1 MADSDAS
8 AETHGED
15 APGRAPD
22 VKGTVVKGAYG
33 ALAVLFLINVV
44 NYTDRQ
50 ILSILMEPIRQDLG
64 LNDTQ
69 LGLLSGLAFAL
80 FYAVMGI
87 PIARAADRFSRR
99 NIIALSLF
107 AWSGLTALCGFAQS
121 FGQLMLARIGVA
133 VGEAGS
139 APPSHSILAD
149 LFPHGRRSTALAVLS
164 AGAPL
169 GVLFGLAIGG
179 IVNELF
185 NWRVAFIVAGAP
197 GLVLMVVLLLFVREP
212 AREGAGEASAEA
224 ARGAAST
231 LSVLGRLWAIP
242 SFRALSY
249 AAALQ
254 AFTAYG
260 VTQWAPTFFIRTF
273 GVGTAQLGL
282 SLGLMGGLAA
292 AVGTIVFGNLAD
304 RLGRRD
310 PRWFAWLPALTVA
323 LCVPFNAAVFFAPS
337 FPLALAALV
346 IPSLLSNA
354 FAAPTYATIQSIVP
368 PQMRSTASAFLLLI
382 MSVIGMGLG
391 PQAIGL
397 LSDAFKATAGAD
409 SLRWAMTAL
418 LVVQAA
424 AAWRFLAAARNLGT
438 DLEKAGVR

>member
-1 MADSDAS
+1 MA
-8 AETHGED
+8 
-15 APGRAPD
+15 
-22 VKGTVVKGAYG
+22 KGAYG

-99 NIIALSLF
+99 NIIALALF

-212 AREGAGEASAEA
+212 VREGTSAAPADPPAEGG
-224 ARGAAST
+224 RSAAST
-231 LSVLGRLWAIP
+231 LSVLARLWAIP

-260 VTQWAPTFFIRTF
+260 VTQWSPTFFIRTF

-292 AVGTIVFGNLAD
+292 AIGTIVFGNLAD

-310 PRWFAWLPALTVA
+310 PRWFAWLPAITVA

-337 FPLALAALV
+337 FPLALVALV

-382 MSVIGMGLG
+382 MAVIGMGLG

-397 LSDAFKATAGAD
+397 LSDAFKAAAGAD